1 MLQYIFLIVGITLII
16 FLYELINKKNTQKK
30 LVQFILIFSQIIFI
44 IVFNILILNIFKEN
58 VKSSSK
64 QIEIIGAISVVVSYF
79 ISAHLFQRK

>member
-64 QIEIIGAISVVVSYF
+64 QIEIIGAISVVISYF